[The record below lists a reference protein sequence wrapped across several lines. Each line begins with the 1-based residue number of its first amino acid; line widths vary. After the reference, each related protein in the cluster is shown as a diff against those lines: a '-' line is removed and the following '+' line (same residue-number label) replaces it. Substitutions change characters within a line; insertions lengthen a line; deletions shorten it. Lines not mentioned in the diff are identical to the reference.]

1 MKYAHQIIPDLILI
15 EPNLHGDDR
24 GYFAETFREDFFK
37 NTLGIDI
44 NFIQD
49 NESKSTKGVLRG
61 LHYQI
66 PPFGQSKLL
75 KVNEGKILDIAVD
88 IRKSSSTFGQHVAVE
103 LSSDNMHQLYIPCGF
118 AHGFLVLSETAQ
130 INYKVDNYYKPE
142 YERGIAFND
151 PKLSIDWPFPF
162 EKMQLSKK
170 DRLQPSLHESIDLY
184 D

>member
-1 MKYAHQIIPDLILI
+1 MKYTRQIIPDLIVI
-15 EPNLHGDDR
+15 EPNLHRDDR

-37 NTLGIDI
+37 NTIGIDV

-66 PPFGQSKLL
+66 SPFGQSKLL

-88 IRKSSSTFGQHVAVE
+88 IRKSSSTFGRHVAVE
-103 LSSDNMHQLYIPCGF
+103 LSSENMHQLYIPCGF

-130 INYKVDNYYKPE
+130 INYKVDNYYMPE
-142 YERGIAFND
+142 YERGISFND
-151 PKLSIDWPFPF
+151 PKLAIDWPFSF
-162 EKMQLSKK
+162 DEMQLSNK
-170 DRLQPSLHESIDLY
+170 DKLQPDLRDSKDLY
-184 D
+184 S